1 MVIFRL
7 IVMLENKYQIKIND
21 NELFSNKFKN
31 IKNISKLIEKKLMQ
45 LKKNK
50 IWHKAK
56 KVIIGGNS
64 LLSKRPDLFLPDYW
78 PTYYSRAS
86 GVNLWDINKKICRY
100 DFCCRA
106 KYFRIR

>member
-1 MVIFRL
+1 
-7 IVMLENKYQIKIND
+7 
-21 NELFSNKFKN
+21 
-31 IKNISKLIEKKLMQ
+31 MQ

-86 GVNLWDINKKICRY
+86 GVNLWDINKK
-100 DFCCRA
+100 
-106 KYFRIR
+106 KYVDMIFAVGQNTLGYSNPQVDNTVKKFISKGTMTTLNCP